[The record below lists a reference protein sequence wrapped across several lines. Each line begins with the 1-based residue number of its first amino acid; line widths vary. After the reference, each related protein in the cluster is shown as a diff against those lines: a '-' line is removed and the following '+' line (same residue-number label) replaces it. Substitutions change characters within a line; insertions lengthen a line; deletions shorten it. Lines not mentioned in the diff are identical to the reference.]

1 MLGQHTVEKIGG
13 TSMSAYQDVRDNIL
27 MRPLKGEK
35 VSVDNQSNLYNR
47 IFVVSA
53 YGGITDL
60 LLEHKKSG
68 QPGLFQLYSNDSG
81 SAQWREM
88 LDTVREAMFEKNAE
102 LFQDEVQR
110 ERANDFIG
118 ERLSQAE
125 SCMVD
130 LRRVCRHGHFAMPD
144 MLVSLREMLA
154 CIGEAHSAWNMAELL
169 QNEGVNAKFIDLTSW
184 YGDVDQDLDELIR
197 ENFDDLDVSVTLPVV
212 TGYARSKAGLMSHYD
227 RGYSEMT
234 FSRIAVLTAARE
246 AIIHKEFHLSSA
258 DPRLVGV
265 DKAVP
270 IGRTNY
276 DVADHLAL
284 LGMEAIHPQAAKGLR
299 KLGIPLRLRN
309 TFEPEHYGTLI
320 DTDYISETPQVEIV
334 AGRSN
339 VKSLE
344 FFNQDISGELV
355 EFNEKL
361 VQVLKKHNLELLT
374 KDYSANAVTLFL
386 DCSNV
391 ELARLSK
398 ELEASYPQATV
409 TTQSVALVSILG
421 SDMKVPG
428 ILSKA
433 VSALAN
439 KNISVLALQQSM
451 RQVGIQIV
459 VAHDCYND
467 AVSAL
472 HSELVEVHDH
482 GRAICLAS

>member
-13 TSMSAYQDVRDNIL
+13 TSMSAYQDVRNNIL
-27 MRPLKGEK
+27 MRPLNGEK
-35 VSVDNQSNLYNR
+35 VSAENQAKLYNR
-47 IFVVSA
+47 VFVVSA

-81 SAQWREM
+81 SAQWRDM
-88 LDTVREAMFEKNAE
+88 LDTVREAMYEKNAE
-102 LFQDEVQR
+102 LFLDEAQL

-118 ERLSQAE
+118 DRLSQAE

-169 QNEGVNAKFIDLTSW
+169 KNEGVNAKFIDLTSW
-184 YGDVDQDLDELIR
+184 YGDLDQDLDELIR
-197 ENFDDLDVSVTLPVV
+197 ENFDELDITTTLPIV

-258 DPRLVGV
+258 DPRLIGV

-299 KLGIPLRLRN
+299 KLGIPLRLTN

-320 DTDYISETPQVEIV
+320 DTGYISETPQVEIV

-391 ELARLSK
+391 ELSRLSK
-398 ELEASYPQATV
+398 ELEGNYPQATI

-433 VSALAN
+433 VTALAD
-439 KNISVLALQQSM
+439 KGISVLALQQSM